1 MNITMNITKKEA
13 IKYLEELGFTLI
25 KGKKN
30 GYHLRYQNTD
40 YIGET
45 LKDMLNTAYYKAQAC
60 LELAGIKYIMR
71 RTDGVIGF
79 IDVVF

>member
-40 YIGET
+40 WTGET
-45 LKDMLNTAYYKAQAC
+45 LKDMLNAAYYKAQAC
-60 LELAGIKYIMR
+60 LELAGIKYIRR